1 VVYDPEEGRQGLQL
15 AYLLARAR
23 VLMARGEAEGLDTTA
38 VRGELE
44 RAQGALEEGRRIRQ
58 QLTIATNGVASAREI
73 LDSMEQRVKAH
84 LEQIEL
90 LLAGAEEADD

>member
-1 VVYDPEEGRQGLQL
+1 
-15 AYLLARAR
+15 
-23 VLMARGEAEGLDTTA
+23 MARGEADGLDTTA

-44 RAQGALEEGRRIRQ
+44 RALGALEEGRRIRQ

-84 LEQIEL
+84 LEQVEGM
-90 LLAGAEEADD
+90 LAGADGDDDD